1 MKPVIGIPGN
11 ILTNFSPRYESL
23 PITYTPHGFVEAL
36 HIAGALPVVFPISN
50 EENAKQYVKS
60 VDAIVLAGGQDVSP
74 LSYGEEPHIKLQDTN
89 LERDRF
95 EMAVIKEAW
104 AENKPI
110 LAICRGLQ
118 IFNVA
123 FGGTL
128 YQDVSMYPDVAIQHV
143 QNSTPETAA
152 HSVNIVQDS
161 WLGQLYGV
169 QANVNS
175 YHHQVIKDL
184 ADSLRPVAWSKDGLI
199 EAFES
204 KDDQHITIGVQWHP
218 ELMIRHNASAQE
230 LFDTYVETVKNWSQT
245 KALHL

>member
-11 ILTNFSPRYESL
+11 ILTNFSPRYNSL
-23 PITYTPHGFVEAL
+23 PITYTPQGFVEGL
-36 HIAGALPVVFPISN
+36 HAAGALPVVFPISN

-74 LSYGEEPHIKLQDTN
+74 LTYGEEPHMKLQDTS
-89 LERDRF
+89 LERDKF

-104 AENKPI
+104 AENKPV

-128 YQDVSMYPDVAIQHV
+128 YQDVSLYPELGLQHV
-143 QNSTPETAA
+143 QESTPETAA
-152 HSVNIVQDS
+152 HTVTLEENS
-161 WLGQLYGV
+161 WLGQLYGKK
-169 QANVNS
+169 ASVNS
-175 YHHQVIKDL
+175 YHHQAIKKL
-184 ADSLRPVAWSKDGLI
+184 ADGLRPVGWSYDGLI

-204 KDDQHITIGVQWHP
+204 SDDQHITVGVQWHP
-218 ELMIRHNASAQE
+218 ELMIHNSDAAQG
-230 LFDTYVETVKNWSQT
+230 LFDAYVQTVIDWKKKQ
-245 KALHL
+245 A